1 MVVGVKSTT
10 PATDPI
16 VARDAIAISVA
27 IIAYNVA
34 NVALAYPYIMR
45 AAAPTNGYLWSWGLV
60 IALDALSIGLGF
72 FLADRVR
79 ARSVQ
84 ARKRYWIVVAIAF
97 IANIGIFGL
106 ILAAPLL
113 WFVHRRLDSPPM
125 RAAFGETQ
133 PLPWFS

>member
-1 MVVGVKSTT
+1 MVDGVKSIAPPTN
-10 PATDPI
+10 PD
-16 VARDAIAISVA
+16 VARDSAAIAIA
-27 IIAYNVA
+27 FIAYNVA
-34 NVALAYPYIMR
+34 NVALAYPVVMR
-45 AAAPTNGYLWSWGLV
+45 TAAHTNTYVWSWGLIIV
-60 IALDALSIGLGF
+60 LDAFSIGLGF

-79 ARSVQ
+79 ARNAQ

-113 WFVHRRLDSPPM
+113 WFVHRRLDSPSM
-125 RAAFGETQ
+125 RAAFGEAQ